1 MNGTQ
6 THVATSMQA
15 SETETKSKTIAGSSI
30 MEAFGALATIALAI
44 VGLAGTWPA
53 ILAAVATIVVG
64 AAILME
70 GGAWGMRR
78 FQMASNRQRTEIQL
92 SQGSVDADFLG
103 GLSAVVLGILS
114 LLGVASTVLLAVAVI
129 AVGATVLLSG
139 RLFIGLAGV
148 VLGILAVV
156 GLVAPVLI
164 LVSLLIFG
172 AGLLI
177 TGSETA
183 TRALTA
189 QS

>member
-1 MNGTQ
+1 
-6 THVATSMQA
+6 MQSSA
-15 SETETKSKTIAGSSI
+15 TETKSKTIAGSSI
-30 MEAFGALATIALAI
+30 MEAFGAFATIALAI
-44 VGLAGTWPA
+44 VGLAGIWPA

-70 GGAWGMRR
+70 GGVWGMRP
-78 FQMASNRQRTEIQL
+78 FQTASTNQPYQRTEIQF

-103 GLSAVVLGILS
+103 GLAAVVLGILS
-114 LLGVASTVLLAVAVI
+114 LLGVASTVLLAAAVI
-129 AVGATVLLSG
+129 ALGAAVLLSG

-164 LVSLLIFG
+164 LVGLLVFG

-189 QS
+189 QT

>member
-6 THVATSMQA
+6 THVATMQSSA
-15 SETETKSKTIAGSSI
+15 TETKSKTIAGSSI

-44 VGLAGTWPA
+44 VGLAGIWPA
-53 ILAAVATIVVG
+53 VLAAVATIVVG

-70 GGAWGMRR
+70 GGVWGMKRS
-78 FQMASNRQRTEIQL
+78 QMAGAYQRTEIQF

-103 GLSAVVLGILS
+103 GLAAVVLGILS

-129 AVGATVLLSG
+129 AVGATLLLSG

-156 GLVAPVLI
+156 GLSAPVLI
-164 LVSLLIFG
+164 LVGLLSFG

-177 TGSETA
+177 AGSEVA
-183 TRALTA
+183 TRTFTA
-189 QS
+189 QT